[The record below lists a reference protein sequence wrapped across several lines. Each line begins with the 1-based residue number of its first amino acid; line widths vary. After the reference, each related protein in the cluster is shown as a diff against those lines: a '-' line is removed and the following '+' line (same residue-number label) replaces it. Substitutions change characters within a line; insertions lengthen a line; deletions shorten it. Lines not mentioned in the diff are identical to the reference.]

1 MSHQRTI
8 TGVEDLLQNPE
19 ITLLYR
25 NNSLYQTVSN
35 TIVRTLMLLGF
46 QVRQMVLDER
56 SHAKKI
62 RHQARS
68 IIRKD
73 GGSSLVLPDHTCWRA
88 LTTGSDKFPQLK
100 YPFEHLDTILSDAA
114 IASMFPRTSLPPTP
128 ATVDVLIAEHIEAIT
143 QLFTLIKAGGF
154 KGDCHVIQP
163 GIAEHAPFVINLI
176 KSLMQASPS
185 EDFPPDRSQETIKV
199 ACDRVEEP
207 LALKVADA
215 IARADIRTNLHQ
227 THFHTPPREHD
238 LVVCDLHF
246 AEGHRGLLGR
256 TKVLPLPMASLIAQ
270 AYEYSLLPI
279 GIMDQLT
286 TDLEV
291 GLRQR
296 HEKLLERAKKELA
309 QAK

>member
-1 MSHQRTI
+1 MRNERTNTSI
-8 TGVEDLLQNPE
+8 EDLLLNPE

-25 NNSLYQTVSN
+25 NNSLYRAVSD
-35 TIVRTLMLLGF
+35 TIVRTLKQLGF
-46 QVRQMVLDER
+46 RVNQMVLDEG

-62 RHQARS
+62 RAQARS

-73 GGSSLVLPDHTCWRA
+73 GASALVLPDHTCWRA
-88 LTTGSDKFPQLK
+88 LTTERDKFPNLK

-114 IASMFPRTSLPPTP
+114 IASMFPRTSIPPSL
-128 ATVDVLIAEHIEAIT
+128 ATVDILSAEHIDAIT

-163 GIAEHAPFVINLI
+163 GIAEHAPFVISLI
-176 KSLMQASPS
+176 KSLMQATPS
-185 EDFPPDRSQETIKV
+185 EDFPPDRSQETIKI
-199 ACDRVEEP
+199 ACDQVEEP
-207 LALKVADA
+207 LALKVAEA

-227 THFHTPPREHD
+227 THMFTSPPEHD

-246 AEGHRGLLGR
+246 AESHRGTLGK

-270 AYEYSLLPI
+270 ACEYSLLPTRT
-279 GIMDQLT
+279 MDQLT
-286 TDLEV
+286 TDLEI
-291 GLRQR
+291 GLRNR
-296 HEKLLERAKKELA
+296 HAKMLEKAQADLA